1 MFNLGIEMAEQ
12 AYPALMAE
20 ANHIALSEFLGRLDQ
35 CLPARAIEA
44 LDQRRLDL
52 RLGFPADAAATQLGR
67 YHPGIVHHQ
76 LIAGLKPVRKIGHDA
91 VTQNAVGLHDQHPR
105 AIARARRAQRDV
117 ACGKLEVEE
126 VGAHACPRRDHLR
139 EAPERLA

>member
-1 MFNLGIEMAEQ
+1 MLDLGVEMAEQ
-12 AYPALMAE
+12 AYLAVMAE
-20 ANHIALSEFLGRLDQ
+20 ADHIACRQFFGRPDQ
-35 CLPARAIEA
+35 RLPARAIEA
-44 LDQRRLDL
+44 LDQGRLDL

-91 VTQNAVGLHDQHPR
+91 VTQNAVGRHDQHPR

-126 VGAHACPRRDHLR
+126 VGAHACPGLDHLS
-139 EAPERLA
+139 EAPERVA